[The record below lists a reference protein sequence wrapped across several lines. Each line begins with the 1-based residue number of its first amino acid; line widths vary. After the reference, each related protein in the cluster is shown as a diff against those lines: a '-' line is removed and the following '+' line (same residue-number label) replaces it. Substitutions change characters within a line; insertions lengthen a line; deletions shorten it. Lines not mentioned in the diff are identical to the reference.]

1 MQRASMSKT
10 LIVILMVIFHFKVF
24 ADLESENNNSEI
36 SADTLFS
43 GVAMTGRL
51 SNNEDW
57 DYFKLN
63 VYSTE
68 DLNLRFKSPN
78 SSENENQ

>member
-1 MQRASMSKT
+1 MLKK
-10 LIVILMVIFHFKVF
+10 LIVVLMVIFHFKVF

-36 SADTLFS
+36 SADTLTS

-57 DYFKLN
+57 DYFKLML
-63 VYSTE
+63 TQP
-68 DLNLRFKSPN
+68 KI
-78 SSENENQ
+78 

>member
-1 MQRASMSKT
+1 
-10 LIVILMVIFHFKVF
+10 MVIFHFKIF

-36 SADTLFS
+36 SADTLTS

-63 VYSTE
+63 VNSTE
-68 DLNLRFKSPN
+68 DLNLRFESPN
-78 SSENENQ
+78 SSQNENQWLVGVKSLVITT

>member
-1 MQRASMSKT
+1 MLKK

-36 SADTLFS
+36 SADTLTS

-51 SNNEDW
+51 SNSEDW

-63 VYSTE
+63 VNSTK
-68 DLNLRFKSPN
+68 DLTCGLNLPTQVKMKTN
-78 SSENENQ
+78 G